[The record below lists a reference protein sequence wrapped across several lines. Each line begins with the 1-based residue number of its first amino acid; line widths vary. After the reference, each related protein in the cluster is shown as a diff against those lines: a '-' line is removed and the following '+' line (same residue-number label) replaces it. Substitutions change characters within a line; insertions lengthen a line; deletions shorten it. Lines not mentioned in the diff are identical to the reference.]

1 MTESVAAVRFRAPVR
16 FLHRLEDGV
25 SIVLLGAM
33 VLLPLA
39 EIVARQLGAGI
50 PGALPFEQHLTLW
63 VAFLG
68 AGLAAREGRL
78 LALATG
84 NFLPEGRFRA
94 VAAVFTG
101 GVSAMVATLLGT
113 ASLDLVRIE
122 REGGIEMAAGV
133 PVWVGQAV
141 MPVGFAILALR
152 LVWKSSDLWAG
163 RAMAGFGIVLG
174 LWIGANADSFADRAV
189 TPWLV
194 LILASTFLGGPIFA
208 ALGGA
213 AVFLFL
219 TDWVPLAAIPA
230 ESYRLAVSPTL
241 AAIPLFT
248 LTGFLL
254 AEGGASERLLRVF
267 RALFGWAPGSTAV
280 VCTVVCAF
288 FTVFTGGSGVTILA
302 LGGVLFAALSAD
314 GYRERFSLG
323 LLTSSGSLG
332 LLLPPALPLILFGIV
347 AEVPIEDLFIG
358 GLLPGLLL
366 IALIAAWGVR
376 EGLRAGAGGT
386 SISAKEGETSSAPA
400 QWERMPPVLRRLLPP
415 RVIEMAFAVW
425 AGKWELLLP
434 FVILGAF
441 FSGYATLVETAA
453 LAALYAFVVQ
463 CLVHRDVK
471 PGKPLVA
478 VFRQCAVLVGGVL
491 IILVVAM
498 GLTSWLVDAQAA
510 QALVDLV
517 QNNIESKIVFLLALN
532 VFLLLVGC
540 LMDIFSATVV
550 VVPLIVPLGLA
561 FGVDP
566 IHLGIIFVA
575 NLELGYL
582 TPPVGL
588 NLFLASYR
596 FERPLLA
603 VYRAAVP
610 ALLILGFG
618 VLLITY
624 VPWLT
629 LGLLDLLGRR

>member
-1 MTESVAAVRFRAPVR
+1 
-16 FLHRLEDGV
+16 
-25 SIVLLGAM
+25 M
-33 VLLPLA
+33 VFLPLA
-39 EIVARQLGAGI
+39 EIVVRRLGSGI

-68 AGLAAREGRL
+68 AALAAREGRL

-84 NFLPEGRFRA
+84 NLLPEGRFRA
-94 VAAVFTG
+94 AAGVLTG
-101 GVSAMVATLLGT
+101 GVSAMVATLLGR

-141 MPVGFAILALR
+141 MPIGFALLALR
-152 LVWKSSDLWAG
+152 LAWKASDLWVG
-163 RAMAGFGIVLG
+163 RALAAFGIVLG
-174 LWIGANADSFADRAV
+174 LWIGANADAFADRSAA
-189 TPWLV
+189 PWLV
-194 LILASTFLGGPIFA
+194 LILASTLLGGPIFA

-219 TDWVPLAAIPA
+219 GDWVPIASIPA

-267 RALFGWAPGSTAV
+267 RALFGWMPGSTAV
-280 VCTVVCAF
+280 VCAVVCAF

-302 LGGVLFAALSAD
+302 LGGVLFTALSAD

-358 GLLPGLLL
+358 GLVPGLLL
-366 IALIAAWGVR
+366 IGLIAAWGVR
-376 EGLRAGAGGT
+376 EGLRGGT
-386 SISAKEGETSSAPA
+386 ARRRHVPSSHRDASGADRPAWLAAVLREAPA
-400 QWERMPPVLRRLLPP
+400 PAREAL
-415 RVIEMAFAVW
+415 FAVW

-434 FVILGAF
+434 VIILAAI
-441 FSGYATLVETAA
+441 FSGYATLVESAA
-453 LAALYAFVVQ
+453 LAAFYALVVQ
-463 CLVHRDVK
+463 CLIHRDLK
-471 PGKPLVA
+471 IGRPLLA

-510 QALVDLV
+510 QALVELV

-566 IHLGIIFVA
+566 VHLGIIFVA

-610 ALLILGFG
+610 ALVILGVG

-624 VPWLT
+624 VPVLT
-629 LGLLDLLGRR
+629 LGLLDLLGRTS

>member
-1 MTESVAAVRFRAPVR
+1 MRVLR
-16 FLHRLEDGV
+16 RLEDGV

-39 EIVARQLGAGI
+39 EIVARQLGTGI

-68 AGLAAREGRL
+68 AALAAREGRL

-101 GVSAMVATLLGT
+101 GISAMVATLLGT

-141 MPVGFAILALR
+141 MPVGFAVLALR
-152 LVWKSSDLWAG
+152 LAWKSSDLWAG
-163 RAMAGFGIVLG
+163 RAMAGFGILLG
-174 LWIGANADSFADRAV
+174 LWIGANADTFADRAV

-194 LILASTFLGGPIFA
+194 LILASTLLGGPIFA

-280 VCTVVCAF
+280 VCAVVCAF

-366 IALIAAWGVR
+366 IALIGLWGVR

-386 SISAKEGETSSAPA
+386 SISAKEGETSSAPT

-415 RVIEMAFAVW
+415 RVIEMVLAVW

-471 PGKPLVA
+471 LGKPLVA

-550 VVPLIVPLGLA
+550 VVPLIIPLGLA

-610 ALLILGFG
+610 ALVILGFG

-624 VPWLT
+624 VPVLT
-629 LGLLDLLGRR
+629 LGLLELLGRR